1 MPTVTFGSN
10 TGNTGSSEEVNIY
23 EGAPTSVQSAATELD
38 LGKYSSG
45 NWKHG
50 LLKFDLSSLPSS
62 ITVSSARVELYLW
75 DAFGGSS
82 QVFTGYRLLRNWTE
96 STATWNVYTTAS
108 NWGTAGGTNAT
119 DRSATPSS
127 TSEVIST
134 TTAAYYEILQDS
146 AQLRSDIEYFAA
158 NPGSNFGWH
167 LERTDSSNDSHYR
180 TFYSAD
186 GGGAADGQYPFL
198 VVTYTAAGG
207 GAVIPGASS
216 YYRRLR
222 A

>member
-23 EGAPTSVQSAATELD
+23 EGAPTSVQAGITDLD
-38 LGKYSSG
+38 LGKYGSG
-45 NWKHG
+45 QWKHG

-62 ITVSSARVELYLW
+62 ITVSSARVELYLN
-75 DAFGGSS
+75 DGFGGSS

-96 STATWNVYTTAS
+96 STATWNEYTTAS

-119 DRSATPSS
+119 DRSATPSA
-127 TSEVIST
+127 TSEVIT
-134 TTAAYYEILQDS
+134 TSLGAYYEILQDS
-146 AQLRSDIEYFAA
+146 AQLRSDIEFFAA

-180 TFYSAD
+180 VFFGAD
-186 GGGAADGQYPFL
+186 GAGADGQFPFL
-198 VVTYTAAGG
+198 VVTYTEAGG
-207 GAVIPGASS
+207 GGNVLAWITA
-216 YYRRLR
+216 
-222 A
+222 